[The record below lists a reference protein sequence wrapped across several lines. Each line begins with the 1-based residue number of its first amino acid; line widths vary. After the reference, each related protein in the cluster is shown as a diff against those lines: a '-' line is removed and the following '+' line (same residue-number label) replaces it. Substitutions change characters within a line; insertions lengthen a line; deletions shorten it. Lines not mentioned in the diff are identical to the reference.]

1 MLNSQKGRKL
11 SPETDPLWLGCG
23 WTKEDLS
30 KPQILLDSSH
40 GDSSPGSV
48 HLKELVESAR
58 RGIYK
63 AGGKPSVYTITDI
76 CDGVATGHDGM
87 NYSLVSRDIMAALL
101 EIHARSVPF
110 DAVVAF
116 STCDK
121 AIPAHLMAL
130 AEIDI
135 PAVHFCGGSMMP
147 GPGFI
152 SADSCYETSEM
163 VKNGKLNKDEEFRM
177 KAHACPT
184 AGACQYMGTA
194 STMQVLSEALGM
206 CLPGNALMPTWSN
219 LIGHFAE
226 RAGRQALKLL
236 EKSIT
241 PSRILTRKA
250 FENAIMLHAAV
261 GGSTNA
267 LLHLPAIARQVGI
280 RLTIEDFDRF
290 HRDIPVLA
298 GLQTTGPWPT
308 QMLWFAGGVPAIMT
322 VLRKY
327 LHLGVMTV
335 TGKTLGQN
343 LDRLEEDGFFKMTQ
357 AYLKNYGIKPQE
369 IIKTLDKPYYPGGGI
384 AVLKGNLA
392 PEGAV
397 VKCAAVDAEMQR
409 HVGPARP
416 FDSEETAIAAITEG
430 KIKPGDVV
438 VIRYEGPKGAGMP
451 EMLKTTEAIFNR
463 PELRVSTALVTD
475 GRFSGATRGPA
486 IGHVSPEAM
495 AGGPIALVEADD
507 LISIDIPNRAIEI
520 IGNRGERMD
529 PAKINLLLKKRMK
542 AWERPPN
549 VKTGV
554 LGLFGKTAGPTSEG
568 ASMF

>member
-1 MLNSQKGRKL
+1 MLNSQRGRKL

-23 WTKEDLS
+23 WTKEDLN

-40 GDSSPGSV
+40 GDSSPGSI
-48 HLKELVESAR
+48 HLKGLVESAR
-58 RGIYK
+58 TGIYK
-63 AGGKPSVYTITDI
+63 EGGKPSVYTITDI

-87 NYSLVSRDIMAALL
+87 NYSLVSRDIMAAML

-116 STCDK
+116 SSCDK

-130 AEIDI
+130 AMVDF

-163 VKNGKLNKDEEFRM
+163 VRNGKINIDEEFRI

-184 AGACQYMGTA
+184 FGACQYMGTA

-206 CLPGNALMPTWSN
+206 CLPGNALIPAWSN
-219 LIGHFAE
+219 LIRHFAE
-226 RAGRQALKLL
+226 RVGRQAMMLL

-241 PSRILTRKA
+241 PARILTRKA
-250 FENAIMLHAAV
+250 FENAIMVHAAV

-267 LLHLPAIARQVGI
+267 LLHLPAIARQVDI
-280 RLTIEDFDRF
+280 RLTIEDFDRI
-290 HRDIPVLA
+290 HRSIPVLA

-308 QMLWFAGGVPAIMT
+308 QMLWFAGGVPAIMS
-322 VLRKY
+322 VLRDH

-335 TGKTLGQN
+335 TGRTLGQN
-343 LDRLEEDGFFKMTQ
+343 LDQLEKEGFFQMTQ

-369 IIKTLDKPYYPGGGI
+369 IIKSFDNPYYSDGGI

-397 VKCAAVDAEMQR
+397 VKCAAVAAEMQR

-416 FDSEETAIAAITEG
+416 FDSEEAAIAAIIEG

-438 VIRYEGPKGAGMP
+438 IIRYEGPKGAGMP

-495 AGGPIALVEADD
+495 AGGPIAIIETDD

-520 IGNRGERMD
+520 VGSLGERMD
-529 PAKINLLLKKRMK
+529 PAKINRLLKKRMK
-542 AWERPPN
+542 AWERPPK

-554 LGLFGKTAGPTSEG
+554 LGLFGNATGPTSEG
-568 ASMF
+568 ASML